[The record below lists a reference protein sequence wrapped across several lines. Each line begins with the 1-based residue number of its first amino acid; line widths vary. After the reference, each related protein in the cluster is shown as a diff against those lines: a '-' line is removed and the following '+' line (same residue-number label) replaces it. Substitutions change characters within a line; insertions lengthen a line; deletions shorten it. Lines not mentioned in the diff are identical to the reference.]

1 MRSDYFGRV
10 SSKGLENVSRFPHL
24 FAELVRLGFY
34 ERDIAKITSGNM
46 RCVLRRVEA
55 IGGQLRKARP
65 RPSAGPRSIQAGDA
79 GHPICARRRGSGLSC

>member
-24 FAELVRLGFY
+24 FAELVRPGFY
-34 ERDIAKITSGNM
+34 ERDIAKITSGNL

-55 IGGQLRKARP
+55 IGGQLRKAVRQK
-65 RPSAGPRSIQAGDA
+65 AKTIGIGL
-79 GHPICARRRGSGLSC
+79 GHRR